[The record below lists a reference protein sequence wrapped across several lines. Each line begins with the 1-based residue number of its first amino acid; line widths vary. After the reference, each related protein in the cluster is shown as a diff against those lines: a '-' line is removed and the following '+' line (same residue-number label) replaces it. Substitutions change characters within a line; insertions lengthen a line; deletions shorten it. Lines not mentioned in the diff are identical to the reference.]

1 MPRSQNF
8 LAERN
13 LSLTIACPACHA
25 PTNAVCTRKEFGSRV
40 EVENYAAHWQRLN
53 EARRNRIATR
63 EAKPE

>member
-1 MPRSQNF
+1 MSG
-8 LAERN
+8 A
-13 LSLTIACPACHA
+13 T
-25 PTNAVCTRKEFGSRV
+25 VCTRKEFGSRV